1 MAIRILRSD
10 TTATPVSLDIGQLAY
25 SNNNGTSTGS
35 GNLFIGATN
44 GVSTDVIKIGG
55 ASDVAKLALIED
67 GAQVNTVDSVNGQT
81 GVVDLSLGDL
91 TNMSADFTTEL
102 GLNALGSLSN
112 VDETGASNGQ
122 FLQFDGSTWTAAAVP
137 GGVTDFD
144 GLNDTP
150 ASKVADNYL
159 MVNGAGTD
167 LIYTPDV
174 DDGSF

>member
-1 MAIRILRSD
+1 MAIRILRSV
-10 TTATPVSLDIGQLAY
+10 TTATPVSLVEGQLAY
-25 SNNNGTSTGS
+25 SEDS
-35 GNLFIGATN
+35 GNLFIGTS
-44 GVSTDVIKIGG
+44 GTTVTKIGG
-55 ASDVAKLALIED
+55 NTDVLKLATIED
-67 GAQVNTVDSVNGQT
+67 NAQVNTVDSVNGQT

-91 TNMSADFTTEL
+91 SNMATDFTTQL
-102 GLNALGSLSN
+102 GLNDLGTLQN
-112 VDETGASNGQ
+112 VDESGASNGQ
-122 FLQFDGSTWTAAAVP
+122 FLQFNGTSWVAAAVP